1 MACCS
6 ELCRDMWCLSL
17 GWGPPPHS
25 ERGHRPLEK
34 SHFTGGTPNVHQMPS
49 CPGNLF
55 CVYDSQHGGPE
66 VYVVSQCPVNK
77 RILSLEKMNN
87 HGNK

>member
-17 GWGPPPHS
+17 GWGPPPTVS
-25 ERGHRPLEK
+25 EDTGPLR
-34 SHFTGGTPNVHQMPS
+34 SPTSLGGTPNVHQMPS